1 MVTFWMLGALR
12 IRIQSV
18 FLTLYL
24 IVNIHVPKR
33 LVKETFK
40 ADFTLSR
47 NNEIVIEDRNT
58 QIYCLDTS
66 NHSSEIHFPFVCKI
80 IKVNI
85 KKLIFKTVQI
95 AFFSNF
101 F

>member
-18 FLTLYL
+18 FFTLYL

-40 ADFTLSR
+40 ADFTR
-47 NNEIVIEDRNT
+47 PRDDEIVI
-58 QIYCLDTS
+58 
-66 NHSSEIHFPFVCKI
+66 
-80 IKVNI
+80 
-85 KKLIFKTVQI
+85 
-95 AFFSNF
+95 
-101 F
+101 